1 MLRMLQKS
9 YKSSMFR
16 EVNVMFVNANKKG
29 FGLSNIADGGGGAV
43 TAKTEPAVF
52 INHKLYTV

>member
-1 MLRMLQKS
+1 MLQKS

-16 EVNVMFVNANKKG
+16 EVNVTFVNANKKG